1 MSWWHR
7 YSIRCRLAV
16 VAGVVT
22 ALLCTA
28 MAVFIVVMSRH
39 AAVDYRT
46 DQLFTG
52 AANLGAQMRRH
63 VPDLTESGPGQA
75 IQVFDPAG
83 TMVTATHDMV
93 GKPPMTSLRPDPDA
107 YATTTSCDTRVF
119 PDRCMIV
126 LAYPFHREDGVWQL
140 DMAVPDVPWYVRS
153 ELIIPLAAGC
163 LLLVAAAAAG
173 SYRIVGK
180 TLQPVDAISGN
191 LAQITASGDLR
202 HRVPVPKYRDEL
214 RALAETANRT
224 LERAQTAVEQQLR
237 FASDA
242 SHDLRSPLTAMRTRI
257 EEALIDSH
265 QADWQRTAYALLDSV
280 ERMQAL
286 ICDLLQEARLDAGV
300 TGRHEP
306 IDLTELVAGEL
317 ERRLT
322 KTDLRHRLTP
332 GVMVDGSRIELS
344 RLLNNL
350 LDNAERHA
358 TSAVTVTLTL
368 DAGVVSLEV
377 SDDGEGIAP
386 EQREV
391 IFQRFI
397 RLEASRVRDPGGTGL
412 GLPIA
417 RQIAQAHGGTLTAQD
432 SPRGA
437 RFVLRLPERGTPRP
451 PSG

>member
-1 MSWWHR
+1 MSCWHR

-16 VAGVVT
+16 VAGLVT
-22 ALLCTA
+22 GLLCTT
-28 MAVFIVVMSRH
+28 MAVFIVVMSRQ
-39 AAVDYRT
+39 AAVDFRT
-46 DQLFTG
+46 DQLFSG
-52 AANLGAQMRRH
+52 AVSLGAQLRH
-63 VPDLTESGPGQA
+63 RVPDLTEIGPGQA

-83 TMVTATHDMV
+83 TMVAATRDLA
-93 GKPPMTSLRPDPDA
+93 GKPPMTNLRPDPDA

-126 LAYPFHREDGVWQL
+126 LAYPFHREGGVWQL
-140 DMAVPDVPWYVRS
+140 NTAVPDVPWYVGP
-153 ELIIPLAAGC
+153 ELIIPLATGC
-163 LLLVAAAAAG
+163 VLLVAAAAAG

-180 TLQPVDAISGN
+180 TLQPVDAIGGN

-214 RALAETANRT
+214 RGLAETANQA
-224 LERAQTAVEQQLR
+224 LERAQMAVDQQLR

-242 SHDLRSPLTAMRTRI
+242 SHDLRSPLTAMRIRI
-257 EEALIDSH
+257 EEALIDPR
-265 QADWQRTAYALLDSV
+265 QADWQRTADALLDSV

-286 ICDLLQEARLDAGV
+286 IGDLLQEARLDAGV

-317 ERRLT
+317 ERRLA

-358 TSAVTVTLTL
+358 DSAVTVTLTL
-368 DAGVVSLEV
+368 DGEVVTLEV

-386 EQREV
+386 EHREV
-391 IFQRFI
+391 IFQRFT
-397 RLEASRVRDPGGTGL
+397 RLEASRARDPGGTGL

-417 RQIAQAHGGTLTAQD
+417 RQIAQSHGGTLTAQD

-437 RFVLRLPERGTPRP
+437 RFVLRLPERGTSRP